1 MRAAYVSYTPG
12 FSEDTL
18 SLLRSLLRSL
28 LSLLYS
34 LCSLL
39 SRPFAVLRSLLSLL
53 YSLCSLLSR
62 PFAVLRRLCQNPLS
76 FSLRFSH
83 DACGLCRGIL
93 NEPIG
98 LVTGSR
104 RQLCAACRSGHLD
117 WNGGRSLH
125 KKTCTT

>member
-28 LSLLYS
+28 LLLPHSLHSLPRSLL
-34 LCSLL
+34 
-39 SRPFAVLRSLLSLL
+39 RILLSLL

-62 PFAVLRRLCQNPLS
+62 PFAVLRRLSQNPLS

>member
-18 SLLRSLLRSL
+18 SLLRSLLHSLLLLPHSLDSLPRSL
-28 LSLLYS
+28 
-34 LCSLL
+34 
-39 SRPFAVLRSLLSLL
+39 LRSLLSLL

-104 RQLCAACRSGHLD
+104 R
-117 WNGGRSLH
+117 
-125 KKTCTT
+125 

>member
-12 FSEDTL
+12 FSEHTL
-18 SLLRSLLRSL
+18 SLLHSLLSLPHSLHSLLRSL

-39 SRPFAVLRSLLSLL
+39 SRPFAVLRRLS
-53 YSLCSLLSR
+53 
-62 PFAVLRRLCQNPLS
+62 QNPLS

-83 DACGLCRGIL
+83 DACGLCSGIL

-104 RQLCAACRSGHLD
+104 GQLCAACCSGHLD